1 MNKITY
7 VLIIFLFISSCT
19 LNKVSKTH
27 GSRNLDLKEKKISIN
42 ISNKNDVIN
51 LLGPPS
57 TKSFFDD
64 DIWMYIEK
72 ENSSSRIRNLGKTKL
87 LKNNVLLLKF
97 DNRGIINDKL
107 FLTKED
113 LKIVKFDE
121 SLTISDVNKKSV
133 IADVFGTIRQ
143 KIDDPL
149 GKKRKT
155 LNSQ

>member
-1 MNKITY
+1 M
-7 VLIIFLFISSCT
+7 
-19 LNKVSKTH
+19 
-27 GSRNLDLKEKKISIN
+27 
-42 ISNKNDVIN
+42 
-51 LLGPPS
+51 GPPS
-57 TKSFFDD
+57 TKSYFDN

>member
-1 MNKITY
+1 MNKIIF
-7 VLIIFLFISSCT
+7 LLFIFLFISNCN

-27 GSRNLDLKEKKISIN
+27 GNRNLDLKEKKISIN
-42 ISNKNDVIN
+42 VSNKNDVIY

-72 ENSSSRIRNLGKTKL
+72 ENSSTRLRNLGKTKL

-97 DNRGIINDKL
+97 NKRGIIDDKL
-107 FLTKED
+107 LLTKED

-121 SLTISDVNKKSV
+121 NLTISEVNKKSV

>member
-42 ISNKNDVIN
+42 ISNKNDVIY

>member
-42 ISNKNDVIN
+42 ISNKNDVIK

-57 TKSFFDD
+57 TKSYFDN